1 MEGNANNP
9 GRPRKLGDRWHPTIA
24 PYLRKWLV
32 KPRQTVSNS
41 FMCGVANRA
50 GDFATS
56 LVIAWLVTRR

>member
-9 GRPRKLGDRWHPTIA
+9 RKPRKLRDRRHTTIT
-24 PYLRKWLV
+24 PNLRKWLV
-32 KPRQTVSNS
+32 KPRPNVSNS

-56 LVIAWLVTRR
+56 LIVAWLITRR